1 MTPTSPPPSPSGRPS
16 GSPDTPRSHGS
27 GATGSPGGSS
37 QNGAPGRL
45 PGLDPRQAGESG
57 DPVEMTR
64 VLVSIPS
71 VNPDLSEGAA
81 GEADVTR
88 VCEDW
93 LRSWG
98 FRVEVVETTPGRPSL
113 VARLGE
119 GRPRTILN
127 GHTDTVGVEG
137 MTIAP
142 FEPRV
147 ENGELLGR
155 GSCDMKAG
163 LAAILAAARRL
174 ATGNDPFPGELIVVF
189 TADEEFASI
198 GLRDLLDRGLEADRA
213 VVTEPTSLALCTANR
228 GFTWIHVEVE
238 GRAAHGSRPDLGRDA
253 IRGAGRILAE
263 LDGFEAEV
271 QADHPLLAPTSI
283 HAGTIKGGTAPPV
296 YPAHCEM
303 VLEARTL
310 PGQTPDAVVEG
321 VRAAVERAR
330 SADPDLSA
338 RVRAGLSRPASEL
351 DGDHPLVADLG
362 AALRGEGREPS
373 LAGMSAW
380 VESAW
385 FNEAGIPALCFGP
398 GAIDRAHTADEAV
411 PVEEIRVAARVLE
424 RFVRGGVLPGDGF
437 GG

>member
-1 MTPTSPPPSPSGRPS
+1 
-16 GSPDTPRSHGS
+16 
-27 GATGSPGGSS
+27 
-37 QNGAPGRL
+37 
-45 PGLDPRQAGESG
+45 
-57 DPVEMTR
+57 MTR

-71 VNPDLSEGAA
+71 VNPDLSKGAA

-98 FRVEVVETTPGRPSL
+98 FRVEVVETKPGRPSL

-137 MTIAP
+137 MTISP

-147 ENGELLGR
+147 ENGDLLGR

-174 ATGNDPFPGELIVVF
+174 ALGNEPFPGELIVVF

-198 GLRDLLDRGLEADRA
+198 GLRDLLDRGGLEADRA
-213 VVTEPTSLALCTANR
+213 VVTEPTSLALCVANR
-228 GFTWIHVEVE
+228 GFTWTHVEVE

-263 LDGFEAEV
+263 LDAFEAGA
-271 QADHPLLAPTSI
+271 QTTHPLLAPTSI
-283 HAGTIKGGTAPPV
+283 HAGTIRGGTAPPV

-310 PGQTPDAVVEG
+310 PGQTPDHVVEG

-330 SADPDLSA
+330 AVDPELTA
-338 RVRAGLSRPASEL
+338 RVRAGLSRPAAEL
-351 DGDHPLVADLG
+351 DGDHPLVTDLS
-362 AALRGEGREPS
+362 AALRAEGREPTVT
-373 LAGMSAW
+373 GMSAW

-385 FNEAGIPALCFGP
+385 FIDAGIPALCFGP